1 MDQGVF
7 ALQRLLLLLEQ
18 HLWLEPKRGKA
29 PWQAGRLILS
39 VPADEGWSLYVDGKK
54 TKIKP
59 FADALIG
66 VHLKEGTHKIE
77 LRYTTPGVQIGAAI
91 SIAALLLFLF
101 SMWIRYKIRGKYGEK
116 MHQHRRTDVQ

>member
-1 MDQGVF
+1 MY
-7 ALQRLLLLLEQ
+7 
-18 HLWLEPKRGKA
+18 KR
-29 PWQAGRLILS
+29 Q
-39 VPADEGWSLYVDGKK
+39 DEGWSLYVDGKK

-101 SMWIRYKIRGKYGEK
+101 SKMCIRDRPEADLF
-116 MHQHRRTDVQ
+116 RS

>member
-1 MDQGVF
+1 M
-7 ALQRLLLLLEQ
+7 
-18 HLWLEPKRGKA
+18 
-29 PWQAGRLILS
+29 
-39 VPADEGWSLYVDGKK
+39 
-54 TKIKP
+54 
-59 FADALIG
+59 
-66 VHLKEGTHKIE
+66 IE